1 MQLYAVA
8 SPVWQMST
16 VHFAI
21 LRFSFQANLFK
32 QPPKA
37 IINTM
42 SAEPIFQGRG
52 IVVTEDMVDE
62 KFARAQG
69 PGGQNVNK
77 VATAVELRLVLD
89 RVALPEPVRIRLIT
103 LAGQRATKEGEI
115 IVFADRFRTQDR
127 NRQDAR
133 ERLSALI
140 AKAAEPPPPP
150 RRKTKPSKGAV
161 ERRLKEK
168 TGRSTIKKNRG
179 RVSDD

>member
-1 MQLYAVA
+1 MPLAGLFFCHNHVQ
-8 SPVWQMST
+8 
-16 VHFAI
+16 
-21 LRFSFQANLFK
+21 SFGM
-32 QPPKA
+32 
-37 IINTM
+37 T
-42 SAEPIFQGRG
+42 SEPIFAERG
-52 IVVTEDMVDE
+52 IFITEDMVDE
-62 KFARAQG
+62 RFTRAQG

-77 VATAVELRLVLD
+77 VSTAVELRLVLD
-89 RVALPEPVRIRLIT
+89 RAGLPESVQARLIA
-103 LAGQRATKEGEI
+103 LAGQRATKDGEI

-133 ERLSALI
+133 ERLAELV

-168 TGRSTIKKNRG
+168 TGRGTIKKNRG